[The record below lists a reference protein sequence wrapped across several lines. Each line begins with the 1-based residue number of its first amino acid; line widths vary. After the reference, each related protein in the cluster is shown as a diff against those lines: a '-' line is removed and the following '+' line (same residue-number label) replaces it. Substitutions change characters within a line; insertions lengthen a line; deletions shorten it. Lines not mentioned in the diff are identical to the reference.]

1 MGLHQHHCC
10 SLIHIA
16 TLGPDRVRCAK
27 KIMEVEDFFSITIFT
42 LVILSLVA
50 VFAVL
55 GNGFV
60 LGIIARFKRL
70 RTFANILIANLAL
83 VDFSNTLINGPLYL
97 LWGVLKVKWFTGKTL
112 AIISL
117 FLLRLFMLLNV
128 VSMLVLLGNAFLAI
142 ALNLK
147 YFTWKTIEN
156 ALAIVLGVWMVCVTS
171 AVISLYPHSDTDLQD
186 ASVST
191 YRLAFMN
198 QSNVLL
204 TVIGASFVVTAIVL
218 GVMAYCA
225 IQLRKRQ
232 VRRQRLN

>member
-27 KIMEVEDFFSITIFT
+27 KIMEVEDFSSITIFT

-147 YFTWKTIEN
+147 YFTWKTNEK

-171 AVISLYPHSDTDLQD
+171 VVISLYPHSDTDLQD

-198 QSNVLL
+198 QSNLL
-204 TVIGASFVVTAIVL
+204 FTVIGASFVVTAIVL

-232 VRRQRLN
+232 VRRQRVN

>member
-1 MGLHQHHCC
+1 
-10 SLIHIA
+10 
-16 TLGPDRVRCAK
+16 
-27 KIMEVEDFFSITIFT
+27 MEVEDFSSITIFT
-42 LVILSLVA
+42 LVILSLLTI
-50 VFAVL
+50 FSVL

-60 LGIIARFKRL
+60 LGILARFKKL

-83 VDFSNTLINGPLYL
+83 VDFSNALINGPIYL

-112 AIISL
+112 AIMSIFASR
-117 FLLRLFMLLNV
+117 FFFLLNV
-128 VSMLVLLGNAFLAI
+128 VSMLVLLGNVFLAI

-147 YFTWKTIEN
+147 YFTLKTKEK

-191 YRLAFMN
+191 YRGAFMN

-204 TVIGASFVVTAIVL
+204 TVIGASFIVTAIVL

>member
-1 MGLHQHHCC
+1 MGLQQHHCC
-10 SLIHIA
+10 SLIQIA
-16 TLGPDRVRCAK
+16 TLGADRVRYAK
-27 KIMEVEDFFSITIFT
+27 KIMEVEDFSSITILT
-42 LVILSLVA
+42 LVLLSLVA
-50 VFAVL
+50 IFAVL

-60 LGIIARFKRL
+60 LGIIARFKKL

-83 VDFSNTLINGPLYL
+83 VDFSNALINGPLYL
-97 LWGVLKVKWFTGKTL
+97 LWSVLKVKWFTGKTL

-117 FLLRLFMLLNV
+117 FLLRLFMFLNV
-128 VSMLVLLGNAFLAI
+128 VSMLVLLGNAFLAL

-147 YFTWKTIEN
+147 YFTWKTNEK

-191 YRLAFMN
+191 YRRAFMN
-198 QSNVLL
+198 QSNALFV
-204 TVIGASFVVTAIVL
+204 VIGASSIVTAIIL

-232 VRRQRLN
+232 VRRQRVN

>member
-1 MGLHQHHCC
+1 
-10 SLIHIA
+10 
-16 TLGPDRVRCAK
+16 
-27 KIMEVEDFFSITIFT
+27 MEIEDFSSITSLT
-42 LVILSLVA
+42 LVLLSIVA
-50 VFAVL
+50 IFAVL

-117 FLLRLFMLLNV
+117 SLLRLFMLLNV

-147 YFTWKTIEN
+147 YFTWKTNEK

-171 AVISLYPHSDTDLQD
+171 VVISLYPHSDTDLQD

-232 VRRQRLN
+232 VRRLRVN

>member
-1 MGLHQHHCC
+1 
-10 SLIHIA
+10 
-16 TLGPDRVRCAK
+16 
-27 KIMEVEDFFSITIFT
+27 MEVEDFSSTIIFS
-42 LVILSLVA
+42 LVILSIVTI
-50 VFAVL
+50 FAVL

-60 LGIIARFKRL
+60 LGIIARFKKL

-83 VDFSNTLINGPLYL
+83 VDFSNALINGPLYL

-117 FLLRLFMLLNV
+117 FLLRLFMFLNV

-147 YFTWKTIEN
+147 YFTWKTNEK

-171 AVISLYPHSDTDLQD
+171 AVISLNPHSDTDLQD
-186 ASVST
+186 ASVCT
-191 YRLAFMN
+191 YRGAFMN

-204 TVIGASFVVTAIVL
+204 TVIGASFIVTAIVL
-218 GVMAYCA
+218 GVTAYCA
-225 IQLRKRQ
+225 MQLRKRQ
-232 VRRQRLN
+232 VKRQRVN

>member
-27 KIMEVEDFFSITIFT
+27 KIMEVEDFSSITIFT

-117 FLLRLFMLLNV
+117 FLLRLFVLLNV

-147 YFTWKTIEN
+147 YFTWKTNEK

-198 QSNVLL
+198 QSNLL
-204 TVIGASFVVTAIVL
+204 FTVIGASFVVTAIVL

-232 VRRQRLN
+232 VRRQRIN

>member
-1 MGLHQHHCC
+1 MGLRQHHCC

-16 TLGPDRVRCAK
+16 TLGADRVRCAK
-27 KIMEVEDFFSITIFT
+27 KIMEVEDFSSITILM
-42 LVILSLVA
+42 LVLLSLVA
-50 VFAVL
+50 IFAVL

-60 LGIIARFKRL
+60 LGIIARFQKL

-83 VDFSNTLINGPLYL
+83 VDFSNALINGPLYL

-147 YFTWKTIEN
+147 YFTWKTNEK

-232 VRRQRLN
+232 VRRQRVN

>member
-1 MGLHQHHCC
+1 
-10 SLIHIA
+10 
-16 TLGPDRVRCAK
+16 
-27 KIMEVEDFFSITIFT
+27 MEVEDFSSITIFT

-50 VFAVL
+50 VVAVL

-70 RTFANILIANLAL
+70 RTFPNILIANLAL

-97 LWGVLKVKWFTGKTL
+97 LWGVLRVKWFTGKTL

-147 YFTWKTIEN
+147 YFTWKTNEK
-156 ALAIVLGVWMVCVTS
+156 ALATVLGVWMVCVTS
-171 AVISLYPHSDTDLQD
+171 VVISLYPHSDTDLQD
-186 ASVST
+186 ASVFT

-198 QSNVLL
+198 QSNVLF

-232 VRRQRLN
+232 VRRQRGN

>member
-16 TLGPDRVRCAK
+16 TLGADRVRCAK
-27 KIMEVEDFFSITIFT
+27 KIMEVEDFSSITSLT
-42 LVILSLVA
+42 LVLLSIVA
-50 VFAVL
+50 IFAVL

-117 FLLRLFMLLNV
+117 SLLRLFMLLNV

-147 YFTWKTIEN
+147 YFTWKTNEK
-156 ALAIVLGVWMVCVTS
+156 AFAIVLGVWMVCVTS

-232 VRRQRLN
+232 VRRQRVN

>member
-1 MGLHQHHCC
+1 
-10 SLIHIA
+10 
-16 TLGPDRVRCAK
+16 
-27 KIMEVEDFFSITIFT
+27 MEIEDFSSITSLT
-42 LVILSLVA
+42 LVLLSIVA
-50 VFAVL
+50 IFAVL

-117 FLLRLFMLLNV
+117 SLLRLFMLLNV

-147 YFTWKTIEN
+147 YFTWKTNEK
-156 ALAIVLGVWMVCVTS
+156 AFAIVLGVWMVCVTS

-232 VRRQRLN
+232 VRRQRVN

>member
-1 MGLHQHHCC
+1 
-10 SLIHIA
+10 
-16 TLGPDRVRCAK
+16 
-27 KIMEVEDFFSITIFT
+27 MEVADFSSITIFT
-42 LVILSLVA
+42 LVILSLLTI
-50 VFAVL
+50 FSVL

-60 LGIIARFKRL
+60 LGILARFKKL

-83 VDFSNTLINGPLYL
+83 VDFSNALFNGPIYL

-112 AIISL
+112 AIMSIFASR
-117 FLLRLFMLLNV
+117 FFFLLNV
-128 VSMLVLLGNAFLAI
+128 VSMLVLLGNVFLAI

-147 YFTWKTIEN
+147 YFTLKTKEK

-171 AVISLYPHSDTDLQD
+171 AVISLYPHFDTDLQD

-191 YRLAFMN
+191 YRRSFMN
-198 QSNVLL
+198 QSTVLF
-204 TVIGASFVVTAIVL
+204 TVIGTSFIVTAIVL

-232 VRRQRLN
+232 VRRSSIFDNFS

>member
-16 TLGPDRVRCAK
+16 TLGPDRVRCAM
-27 KIMEVEDFFSITIFT
+27 KIMEVEDFSSITIFT
-42 LVILSLVA
+42 LVVLASVA

-60 LGIIARFKRL
+60 LGIIARFKKL
-70 RTFANILIANLAL
+70 RTFPNILISNLAL
-83 VDFSNTLINGPLYL
+83 VDFSNALINGPLYL
-97 LWGVLKVKWFTGKTL
+97 LWSVLKIKWFTGKTL

-117 FLLRLFMLLNV
+117 FLLRLFMFLNV

-147 YFTWKTIEN
+147 YFTWKTNEK

-171 AVISLYPHSDTDLQD
+171 VVISLYPHSDTDLQD

-198 QSNVLL
+198 QSNLL
-204 TVIGASFVVTAIVL
+204 FTVIGASFVVTAIVL

>member
-1 MGLHQHHCC
+1 
-10 SLIHIA
+10 
-16 TLGPDRVRCAK
+16 
-27 KIMEVEDFFSITIFT
+27 MEVEDFSSITIFT
-42 LVILSLVA
+42 LVILSLLTI
-50 VFAVL
+50 FAVL

-60 LGIIARFKRL
+60 LGILARFKKL

-83 VDFSNTLINGPLYL
+83 SNFSNALINGPIYL
-97 LWGVLKVKWFTGKTL
+97 LWGLKVKWFTGKTL
-112 AIISL
+112 AIMSIFASR
-117 FLLRLFMLLNV
+117 FFFLLNV

-147 YFTWKTIEN
+147 YFTWKTNEK

-171 AVISLYPHSDTDLQD
+171 AVISLYPHFDTDLQE

-191 YRLAFMN
+191 YRRSFMN
-198 QSNVLL
+198 QSTVLF
-204 TVIGASFVVTAIVL
+204 TVIGASFIVTAIVL

-232 VRRQRLN
+232 VRRQRVNYMIFYILELFVKSS

>member
-1 MGLHQHHCC
+1 
-10 SLIHIA
+10 
-16 TLGPDRVRCAK
+16 
-27 KIMEVEDFFSITIFT
+27 MEVEDFSSITIFT
-42 LVILSLVA
+42 LVILSLLTI
-50 VFAVL
+50 FSVL

-60 LGIIARFKRL
+60 LGILARFKKL

-83 VDFSNTLINGPLYL
+83 VDFSNALFNGPIYV

-112 AIISL
+112 AIMSIFASR
-117 FLLRLFMLLNV
+117 FFFLLNV
-128 VSMLVLLGNAFLAI
+128 VSMLVLLGNVFLAI

-147 YFTWKTIEN
+147 YFTLKTKEK

-171 AVISLYPHSDTDLQD
+171 AVISLYPHFDTDLQD

-191 YRLAFMN
+191 YRRSFMN
-198 QSNVLL
+198 QSTVLF
-204 TVIGASFVVTAIVL
+204 TVIGTSFIVTAIVL

-232 VRRQRLN
+232 VRRSSIFDNFS

>member
-1 MGLHQHHCC
+1 
-10 SLIHIA
+10 
-16 TLGPDRVRCAK
+16 
-27 KIMEVEDFFSITIFT
+27 MEVEDFSSITIFT
-42 LVILSLVA
+42 LVILSLLTI
-50 VFAVL
+50 FAVL

-60 LGIIARFKRL
+60 LGIIARFKKL

-83 VDFSNTLINGPLYL
+83 VDFSKALFNGPIYL

-112 AIISL
+112 AIMSIFASR
-117 FLLRLFMLLNV
+117 FFFLLNV
-128 VSMLVLLGNAFLAI
+128 VSMLVLLGNVFLAI

-147 YFTWKTIEN
+147 YFTLKTKEK

-171 AVISLYPHSDTDLQD
+171 AVISLYPHFDTDLQD

-191 YRLAFMN
+191 YRRSFMN
-198 QSNVLL
+198 QSTVLF
-204 TVIGASFVVTAIVL
+204 TVIGASFIVTAIVL

-232 VRRQRLN
+232 VRRSSIFDNFS

>member
-1 MGLHQHHCC
+1 
-10 SLIHIA
+10 
-16 TLGPDRVRCAK
+16 
-27 KIMEVEDFFSITIFT
+27 MEIEDFSSITSLT
-42 LVILSLVA
+42 LVLLSIVA
-50 VFAVL
+50 IFAVL

-117 FLLRLFMLLNV
+117 SLLRLFMLLNV

-147 YFTWKTIEN
+147 YFTWKTNEK

-232 VRRQRLN
+232 VRRQRVN

>member
-27 KIMEVEDFFSITIFT
+27 KIMEVEDFSSITILT
-42 LVILSLVA
+42 LVILSLVP

-83 VDFSNTLINGPLYL
+83 VDFSNAIINGPLYL

-147 YFTWKTIEN
+147 YFTWKTNEK
-156 ALAIVLGVWMVCVTS
+156 AFAIALGVWMVCVTS

-198 QSNVLL
+198 QSTVLF

>member
-1 MGLHQHHCC
+1 
-10 SLIHIA
+10 
-16 TLGPDRVRCAK
+16 
-27 KIMEVEDFFSITIFT
+27 MEVEDFSSITIFT
-42 LVILSLVA
+42 LVILSLLTI
-50 VFAVL
+50 FSVL

-60 LGIIARFKRL
+60 LGILARFKKL

-83 VDFSNTLINGPLYL
+83 VDFSNALFNGPIYL

-112 AIISL
+112 AIMSIFASR
-117 FLLRLFMLLNV
+117 FFFLLNV
-128 VSMLVLLGNAFLAI
+128 VSMLVLLGNVFLAI

-147 YFTWKTIEN
+147 YFTLKTKEK

-191 YRLAFMN
+191 YRGAFMN
-198 QSNVLL
+198 QSHVLL
-204 TVIGASFVVTAIVL
+204 TVIGASFLVIAIVL

>member
-27 KIMEVEDFFSITIFT
+27 KIMEVEDFSSITIFT
-42 LVILSLVA
+42 LVILSLVP

-83 VDFSNTLINGPLYL
+83 VDFSNALINGPLYL

-147 YFTWKTIEN
+147 YFTWKTNEK
-156 ALAIVLGVWMVCVTS
+156 AFAIVLGVWMVCVTS

-198 QSNVLL
+198 QSNLL
-204 TVIGASFVVTAIVL
+204 FTVIGASFVVTAIVL

>member
-1 MGLHQHHCC
+1 
-10 SLIHIA
+10 
-16 TLGPDRVRCAK
+16 
-27 KIMEVEDFFSITIFT
+27 MEIEDFSSITSLT
-42 LVILSLVA
+42 LVLLSIVA
-50 VFAVL
+50 IFAVL

-117 FLLRLFMLLNV
+117 SLLRLFMLLNV

-147 YFTWKTIEN
+147 YFTWKTNEK

-171 AVISLYPHSDTDLQD
+171 VVISLYPHSDTDLQD

-232 VRRQRLN
+232 VRRQRVN

>member
-1 MGLHQHHCC
+1 
-10 SLIHIA
+10 
-16 TLGPDRVRCAK
+16 
-27 KIMEVEDFFSITIFT
+27 MEVEDFSSITIFT
-42 LVILSLVA
+42 LVILSLLTI
-50 VFAVL
+50 FSVL

-60 LGIIARFKRL
+60 LGILARFKKL

-83 VDFSNTLINGPLYL
+83 VDFSNALFNGPIYL

-112 AIISL
+112 AIMSIFASR
-117 FLLRLFMLLNV
+117 FFFLLNV
-128 VSMLVLLGNAFLAI
+128 VSMLVLLGNVFLAI

-147 YFTWKTIEN
+147 YFTLKTKEK

-171 AVISLYPHSDTDLQD
+171 AVISLYPHFDTDLQD

-191 YRLAFMN
+191 YRRSFMN
-198 QSNVLL
+198 QSTVLF
-204 TVIGASFVVTAIVL
+204 TVIGASFIVTAIVL

-232 VRRQRLN
+232 VRRSSIFDNLS

>member
-1 MGLHQHHCC
+1 MELRQHHCC
-10 SLIHIA
+10 SLIHIT
-16 TLGPDRVRCAK
+16 TLGADRVRCAK
-27 KIMEVEDFFSITIFT
+27 KIMEVEDFSSITILT
-42 LVILSLVA
+42 LVLLSLVA
-50 VFAVL
+50 IFAVL

-60 LGIIARFKRL
+60 LGIIARFKKL
-70 RTFANILIANLAL
+70 RTFPNILISNLAL
-83 VDFSNTLINGPLYL
+83 VDFSNALINGPLYL

-117 FLLRLFMLLNV
+117 FLLRLFMFLNV

-191 YRLAFMN
+191 YRGAFTS

-232 VRRQRLN
+232 VRRQRVN

>member
-27 KIMEVEDFFSITIFT
+27 KIMEVEDFSSITIFT

-55 GNGFV
+55 GKGFV

-117 FLLRLFMLLNV
+117 FLLRLFMFLNV

-147 YFTWKTIEN
+147 YFTWKTIEK
-156 ALAIVLGVWMVCVTS
+156 AFAIVLGVWMVCVTS

-198 QSNVLL
+198 QSNLL
-204 TVIGASFVVTAIVL
+204 FTVIGASFVVTAIVL

>member
-27 KIMEVEDFFSITIFT
+27 KIMEVEDFSSITIFT

-60 LGIIARFKRL
+60 LGIIARFKKL
-70 RTFANILIANLAL
+70 RTFPNILISNLAL
-83 VDFSNTLINGPLYL
+83 VDFSNALINGPLYL

-112 AIISL
+112 AIISI
-117 FLLRLFMLLNV
+117 FLLRLFMFLNV

-147 YFTWKTIEN
+147 YFTWKTNEK

-198 QSNVLL
+198 QSNLL
-204 TVIGASFVVTAIVL
+204 FTVIGASFVVTAIVL

-232 VRRQRLN
+232 VRRQRIN

>member
-1 MGLHQHHCC
+1 MC
-10 SLIHIA
+10 IR
-16 TLGPDRVRCAK
+16 DR
-27 KIMEVEDFFSITIFT
+27 
-42 LVILSLVA
+42 
-50 VFAVL
+50 
-55 GNGFV
+55 
-60 LGIIARFKRL
+60 
-70 RTFANILIANLAL
+70 
-83 VDFSNTLINGPLYL
+83 
-97 LWGVLKVKWFTGKTL
+97 
-112 AIISL
+112 
-117 FLLRLFMLLNV
+117 
-128 VSMLVLLGNAFLAI
+128 LGNAFLAI

-147 YFTWKTIEN
+147 YFTWKTN
-156 ALAIVLGVWMVCVTS
+156 QKALAIVLGVWMVCVTS

-204 TVIGASFVVTAIVL
+204 TVIGASFVVTAIAL